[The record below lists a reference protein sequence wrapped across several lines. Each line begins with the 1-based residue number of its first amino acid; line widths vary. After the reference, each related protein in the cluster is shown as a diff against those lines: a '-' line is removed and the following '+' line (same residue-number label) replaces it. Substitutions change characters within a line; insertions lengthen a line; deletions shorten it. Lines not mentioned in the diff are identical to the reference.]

1 MLGAIAGDIIGST
14 HEIADPPT
22 KIVDFGPLF
31 TAESQFTDDTIL
43 TIATAQAIL
52 DWIGPKS
59 APDYRTQYLSWGRRY
74 PSRYS
79 AQFSSW
85 LKSDTPAPYN
95 SFGNGAAM
103 RVSPV
108 GWTFD
113 SLQETLEQA
122 RLSASPY
129 HNHREGIKGAQA
141 VSHTIYMARGG
152 YEKDKTRRLIEAEY
166 GYDLRRTIDEIR
178 PDYRFDM
185 TCQGT
190 VPEAIIAFLES
201 DDFESSVRLAI
212 SLGGDADTL
221 ACITGSIAEAFYGG
235 VPSAIEEHAR
245 SLLPREM
252 IAVVDQFYARFM
264 SPRR

>member
-22 KIVDFGPLF
+22 KVVDFEPLF
-31 TAESQFTDDTIL
+31 AAGSQFTDDTIL
-43 TIATAQAIL
+43 TIATARAIL
-52 DWIGPKS
+52 DWTWPEPN
-59 APDYRTQYLSWGRRY
+59 PDYRTQYLSSGRRY

-85 LKSDTPAPYN
+85 LESDMPTPYN

-103 RVSPV
+103 RVGPV
-108 GWTFD
+108 GWAFD
-113 SLQETLEQA
+113 SLGETLNQA
-122 RLSASPY
+122 RSSASPS

-141 VSHTIYMARGG
+141 VVHAIYMARGG
-152 YEKDKTRRLIEAEY
+152 CGKGEIRRVIDTDY
-166 GYDLRRTIDEIR
+166 GYDLHRTIDNVR
-178 PDYRFDM
+178 PRYRFDM

-201 DDFESSVRLAI
+201 DDFESSIRLAI

-235 VPSAIEEHAR
+235 VPSAIEDHAR
-245 SLLPREM
+245 SLIPREM
-252 IAVVDQFYARFM
+252 IDVMDQFFLRFIR
-264 SPRR
+264 PRL

>member
-1 MLGAIAGDIIGST
+1 MLGAISGDIIGST
-14 HEIADPPT
+14 HEIADSPT
-22 KIVDFGPLF
+22 KVATFGPLF
-31 TAESQFTDDTIL
+31 AAGSQFTDDTVL
-43 TIATAQAIL
+43 TIATARAIL
-52 DWIGPKS
+52 VWIGPEP
-59 APDYRTQYLSWGRRY
+59 ARDYRTQYLSWGRRY

-85 LKSDTPAPYN
+85 LESDAPTPYN

-108 GWTFD
+108 GWAFD
-113 SLQETLEQA
+113 SLKETLEQA
-122 RLSASPY
+122 RFSASPS

-141 VSHTIYMARGG
+141 VAHAIYMARGG
-152 YEKDKTRRLIEAEY
+152 CEKGEIRRVIETEY
-166 GYDLRRTIDEIR
+166 GYDLRRTIDDIR
-178 PDYRFDM
+178 PAYRFDM

-201 DDFESSVRLAI
+201 DDFESAVRLAI

-221 ACITGSIAEAFYGG
+221 ACISGSISEAFYGG
-235 VPSAIEEHAR
+235 VPNAIEDHAR

-252 IAVVDQFYARFM
+252 IDVTDRFYARFIQ
-264 SPRR
+264 PRR